1 MTKTILSTI
10 MLAALMLSAV
20 TILTTQNAFAEN
32 SMGTDEEIVADIGT
46 AVTTLNCQVDTGNI
60 VVLDTYNGATEAQI
74 STVVSDLTAAGFTV
88 RSIDTSV
95 DGVPSCVDQ
104 LLIISERNGACLT
117 RPYSGTQI
125 FIINTWVTNG
135 GLLSVEGE
143 WDTCGSGTN
152 ALISSFGHT
161 PGVSSQPLQLVSI
174 SGNHYDPNVPA
185 TMWNGVNSW
194 RLLAS
199 HTYDSDPAVVSVDDN
214 RRGTMVAKEFEDGC
228 VVLTGDSN
236 WNNNEFIGLQNN
248 RALASNVHKYLDECT
263 SDPLEGILKEIK
275 EIWMAIQN
283 EIIPL
288 LTNINATTTDTN
300 NEVTND
306 QWGLR
311 EIKREV
317 RIIEDV
323 VTSQTDK
330 VSVTVNLD
338 DKLKTGQ
345 VMVLLDTT
353 GTGTLSTVHV
363 AASLPCNITGDGKPT
378 AGPGND
384 APGVYVVVGEA
395 TGALSNLIWDAST
408 DTGFEGSDNTCVYH
422 ASVDAGDVTGGVI
435 TDVIIIH
442 PDNHPDADK
451 KDIKKHEKLKGLVT
465 ITGTYN

>member
-10 MLAALMLSAV
+10 MLAALMLSVV
-20 TILTTQNAFAEN
+20 TILTTQNAFAESDN
-32 SMGTDEEIVADIGT
+32 PASSEEGTVGASVEIIAGSSTIDFDALPQNNDALGT
-46 AVTTLNCQVDTGNI
+46 SLVIDGVT
-60 VVLDTYNGATEAQI
+60 I
-74 STVVSDLTAAGFTV
+74 STTGESLNTFPPFPGGTPPNSLGAHNSVANRDFDGQITIELPANTCASDIQFLIGNPAFNADAFDAQGNLLHTLTSSGAFVDIFDFTGFAAHKVVINGNFYG
-88 RSIDTSV
+88 IDTFTFSPV
-95 DGVPSCVDQ
+95 SC
-104 LLIISERNGACLT
+104 R
-117 RPYSGTQI
+117 
-125 FIINTWVTNG
+125 
-135 GLLSVEGE
+135 
-143 WDTCGSGTN
+143 
-152 ALISSFGHT
+152 
-161 PGVSSQPLQLVSI
+161 
-174 SGNHYDPNVPA
+174 DP
-185 TMWNGVNSW
+185 
-194 RLLAS
+194 
-199 HTYDSDPAVVSVDDN
+199 
-214 RRGTMVAKEFEDGC
+214 
-228 VVLTGDSN
+228 
-236 WNNNEFIGLQNN
+236 I
-248 RALASNVHKYLDECT
+248 LDE
-263 SDPLEGILKEIK
+263 ILKEVK
-275 EIWMAIQN
+275 DIWTAIQN
-283 EIIPL
+283 VIIPL
-288 LTNINATTTDTN
+288 LTNIDETTTDTN

-323 VTSQTDK
+323 VTSHTDK

-395 TGALSNLIWDAST
+395 TGDLSNLIWDAST

-422 ASVDAGDVTGGVI
+422 ASVDAVDVTGGVI